1 MASSKITNDMR
12 ATITVANHLIDL
24 AGQLTTP
31 ENGHPLSIEQENNNE
46 LAELFAEYGNT
57 LRANHNKPP
66 LQVQPRYSGA
76 SI

>member
-1 MASSKITNDMR
+1 MASSKITNDKR
-12 ATITVANHLIDL
+12 ATITVANYLIDL
-24 AGQLTTP
+24 AGQLTTS
-31 ENGHPLSIEQENNNE
+31 ENGHPLTVEQENNNE
-46 LAELFAEYGNT
+46 LAELLAEYANT